1 MKIQLSESELRA
13 MIMEAIEEANIDRTD
28 LFKDD
33 DTDEV
38 ERQLYRHIGQLG
50 AFRGYENDAYPEL
63 SSKHKEMGLDMEPW
77 LNDEKTKARDVVDA
91 ATAELK
97 YRKQNPSYKTPSKIR
112 AMMQDLEDNHLED
125 EGLNENR
132 IARLVREAV
141 EEAVAEAKKQK
152 APKKMTLGTVDDFM
166 KANRKG
172 SRDAEFEIKGP
183 GFHSNT
189 KSFKNQKKYDRKRDK
204 KVNLNDNE

>member
-13 MIMEAIEEANIDRTD
+13 MI
-28 LFKDD
+28 
-33 DTDEV
+33 V
-38 ERQLYRHIGQLG
+38 
-50 AFRGYENDAYPEL
+50 
-63 SSKHKEMGLDMEPW
+63 
-77 LNDEKTKARDVVDA
+77 
-91 ATAELK
+91 
-97 YRKQNPSYKTPSKIR
+97 
-112 AMMQDLEDNHLED
+112 
-125 EGLNENR
+125 
-132 IARLVREAV
+132 EAV

-172 SRDAEFEIKGP
+172 SRDAEFDVKGP